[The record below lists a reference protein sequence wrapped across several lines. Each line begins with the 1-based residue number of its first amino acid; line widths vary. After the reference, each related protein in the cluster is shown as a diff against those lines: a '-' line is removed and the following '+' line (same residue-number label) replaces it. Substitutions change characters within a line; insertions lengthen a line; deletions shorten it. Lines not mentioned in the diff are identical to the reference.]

1 MGNNLV
7 GTINYSDFAEY
18 SNHTCIILNYEF
30 GGLPKKETEAAYNSF
45 PLTLC
50 CWRAGTVCALVL

>member
-7 GTINYSDFAEY
+7 EIINYSDFAEY

-30 GGLPKKETEAAYNSF
+30 GALPKKETEAANKIL

-50 CWRAGTVCALVL
+50 CWRAGTESALVL